1 MSTEAQLRRGRPG
14 YDLQGIL
21 DVAVTVFNTHGYDA
35 TTMDMLAARLQLSK
49 GAIYHH
55 VTSKEQLLELALDRA
70 LDALEEV
77 LEQSKDRGDAA
88 SRLAFLLEGAV
99 GVLVRELS
107 SVTLLL
113 RLRGNSDVERTA
125 MGRRRVFDREV
136 ADLIAEAQRDGS
148 IRTDI
153 APGVAERL
161 LFGMLNSLTE
171 WYRPEG
177 AEDAERLAAD
187 ILTVALDGLRAR

>member
-1 MSTEAQLRRGRPG
+1 MPNWLQMSTGTQLRRGRPG

-35 TTMDMLAARLQLSK
+35 TTMDMLAARLKLSK

-55 VTSKEQLLELALDRA
+55 VASKEQLLELALDRA
-70 LDALEEV
+70 LDALEEI
-77 LEQSKDRGDAA
+77 LEQSQDRGDAA

-99 GVLVRELS
+99 GVLVRELP

-125 MGRRRVFDREV
+125 MDRRRVFDKEV

-171 WYRPEG
+171 W
-177 AEDAERLAAD
+177 
-187 ILTVALDGLRAR
+187 